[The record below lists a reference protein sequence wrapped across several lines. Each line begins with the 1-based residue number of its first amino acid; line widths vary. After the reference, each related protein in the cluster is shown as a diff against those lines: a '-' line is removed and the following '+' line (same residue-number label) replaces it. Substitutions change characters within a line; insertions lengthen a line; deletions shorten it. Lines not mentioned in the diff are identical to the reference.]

1 MDERGIIRLI
11 LLDDLLD
18 ARMQATAAQKEYEI
32 ALNNKNQSAGK
43 IDFALN
49 RAHERLRAYRRI
61 AAICREY
68 GIDAE
73 MM

>member
-11 LLDDLLD
+11 LLD
-18 ARMQATAAQKEYEI
+18 ARMQATAARNEYEAI
-32 ALNNKNQSAGK
+32 MRYKNQSEGK
-43 IDFALN
+43 INFALN
-49 RAHERLRAYRRI
+49 RANERMRAYRRI

-73 MM
+73 IM

>member
-11 LLDDLLD
+11 LLD
-18 ARMQATAAQKEYEI
+18 ARVQATAAQKEYEI
-32 ALNNKNQSAGK
+32 ALSNRNQSAGK

-73 MM
+73 MI

>member
-1 MDERGIIRLI
+1 MDDREIIRLI
-11 LLDDLLD
+11 LLD
-18 ARMQATAAQKEYEI
+18 ARMKATAAQKEYEI
-32 ALNNKNQSAGK
+32 ALGGKNQSAGK

-49 RAHERLRAYRRI
+49 RANERLRAYRRI

>member
-11 LLDDLLD
+11 LLD
-18 ARMQATAAQKEYEI
+18 ARMQATAARNEYEAI
-32 ALNNKNQSAGK
+32 IRDKNQSAGK
-43 IDFALN
+43 INFALN
-49 RAHERLRAYRRI
+49 RANERMRAYRRI

>member
-11 LLDDLLD
+11 LLD
-18 ARMQATAAQKEYEI
+18 ARMQATAARNEYEAVI
-32 ALNNKNQSAGK
+32 RYKNQSEGK
-43 IDFALN
+43 INFALN
-49 RAHERLRAYRRI
+49 RANERMRAYRRI

-73 MM
+73 IM

>member
-11 LLDDLLD
+11 LMD
-18 ARMQATAAQKEYEI
+18 ARMQATAARNEYEAI
-32 ALNNKNQSAGK
+32 IRYKNQSEGK
-43 IDFALN
+43 INFALN
-49 RAHERLRAYRRI
+49 RANERMRAYRRI

-73 MM
+73 IM